1 MWCVWNWVPRY
12 VTLQEG
18 EAGLAE
24 GGLGHGDAQE
34 PPKKM
39 GETGK
44 KKRGRAEPHPQ
55 HLPSGALRGG
65 GRGRPRPLRPAPPLL
80 SAPAR
85 RPGSSSLLPP
95 AVT

>member
-24 GGLGHGDAQE
+24 GRLGHGDAQE
-34 PPKKM
+34 PPQKM

-44 KKRGRAEPHPQ
+44 KNGAALSSNPSTSPQ
-55 HLPSGALRGG
+55 GP
-65 GRGRPRPLRPAPPLL
+65 
-80 SAPAR
+80 
-85 RPGSSSLLPP
+85 
-95 AVT
+95 

>member
-1 MWCVWNWVPRY
+1 MWCVRNWVPRY
-12 VTLQEG
+12 VTLQKG
-18 EAGLAE
+18 EATLAE

-34 PPKKM
+34 PPQKM
-39 GETGK
+39 GETEK
-44 KKRGRAEPHPQ
+44 KNAHPQ
-55 HLPSGALRGG
+55 RLPSGALRGG

-85 RPGSSSLLPP
+85 RQGSSSLLPP